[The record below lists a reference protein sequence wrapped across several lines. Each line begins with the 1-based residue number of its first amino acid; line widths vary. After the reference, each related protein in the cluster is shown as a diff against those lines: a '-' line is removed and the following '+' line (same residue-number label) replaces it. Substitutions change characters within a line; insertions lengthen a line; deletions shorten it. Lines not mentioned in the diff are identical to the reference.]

1 MNDGS
6 INTWF
11 KAYFKYPVIIQSIN
25 TFNIMLSIE
34 HGYDSEATVFTLSST
49 TLFPYKEVLNEVVQ
63 V

>member
-1 MNDGS
+1 
-6 INTWF
+6 
-11 KAYFKYPVIIQSIN
+11 
-25 TFNIMLSIE
+25 MLSIE